1 MKLSCQQKV
10 IEGTVAVERVVEGP
24 VVEGSANEKMVVE
37 GTVNKKTMFGWF
49 FFFFF
54 FFFVSVVWPI
64 ADLNGFGF
72 NALNT
77 IF

>member
-1 MKLSCQQKV
+1 M
-10 IEGTVAVERVVEGP
+10 ERVVEGS
-24 VVEGSANEKMVVE
+24 VVEGSADEKMVVE
-37 GTVNKKTMFGWF
+37 GTVNKKTMFRW

>member
-1 MKLSCQQKV
+1 M
-10 IEGTVAVERVVEGP
+10 ERVVEGP

-37 GTVNKKTMFGWF
+37 GTVNKKTMFRW
-49 FFFFF
+49 FFF
-54 FFFVSVVWPI
+54 FFFVSVVWQI
-64 ADLNGFGF
+64 AVLNGFGF